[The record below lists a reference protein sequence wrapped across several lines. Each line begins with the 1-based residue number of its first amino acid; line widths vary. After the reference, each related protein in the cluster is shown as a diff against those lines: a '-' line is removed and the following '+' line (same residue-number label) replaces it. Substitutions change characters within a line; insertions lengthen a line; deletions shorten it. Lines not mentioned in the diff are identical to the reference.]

1 MPWKAAWNGS
11 VPFAQVMET
20 ARSVRLLR
28 EDVLR
33 VEGNEPRPFI
43 RLGHDAL
50 ARVAAAWQ
58 AERDEEERLRQ
69 ERAQVELER
78 AKRRQQ
84 IRKLLAGTCAAAC
97 AAILFGAIGLVGP
110 APESQGQDQRNH
122 WPG

>member
-1 MPWKAAWNGS
+1 
-11 VPFAQVMET
+11 MET

-50 ARVAAAWQ
+50 AKVAAAWQ

-69 ERAQVELER
+69 ERAQVERER

-97 AAILFGAIGLVGP
+97 AAIFFARDWTVGAG
-110 APESQGQDQRNH
+110 PESQGQDQ
-122 WPG
+122 